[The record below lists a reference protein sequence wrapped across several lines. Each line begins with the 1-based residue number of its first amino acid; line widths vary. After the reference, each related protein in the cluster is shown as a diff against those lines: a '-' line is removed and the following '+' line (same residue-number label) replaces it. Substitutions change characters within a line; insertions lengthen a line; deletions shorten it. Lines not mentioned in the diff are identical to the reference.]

1 MVTQANIR
9 GGQQGVTLIELMIG
23 ALVAT
28 TIIAAGYAV
37 LTSSSKAMT
46 TNEQTVE
53 TQQNVRVAME
63 FLYRDIRQAGFGMNG
78 PVGNCPTAIVPAD
91 HTPTGPDQPG
101 GAGGKYGGNRYGP
114 GLDIQRRY
122 DLDDRR
128 V

>member
-63 FLYRDIRQAGFGMNG
+63 FLYRDIRRQASG
-78 PVGNCPTAIVPAD
+78 
-91 HTPTGPDQPG
+91 
-101 GAGGKYGGNRYGP
+101 
-114 GLDIQRRY
+114 
-122 DLDDRR
+122 
-128 V
+128 